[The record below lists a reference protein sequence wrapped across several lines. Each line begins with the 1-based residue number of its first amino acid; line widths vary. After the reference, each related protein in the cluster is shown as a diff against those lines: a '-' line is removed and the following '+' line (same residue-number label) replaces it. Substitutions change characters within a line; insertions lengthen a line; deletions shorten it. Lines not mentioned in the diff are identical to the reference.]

1 MGKKNDTDRIEFEL
15 ENCRDIDRLIQQQ
28 MYEQPGLTQWGIFY
42 CEQDKRTATQFMETM
57 QKCCE
62 TFKYQVNKPR
72 EFGIRGNR
80 FPEWRDAL
88 KKNLNPG
95 VQAVVL
101 ILPGAKGKAPLYDD
115 LKRLLLKEIPVPS
128 QVVLANTISRG
139 KNVRSICNKI
149 LIQICAKVGGEPWAV
164 NELPFFNEPSMV
176 CGIDVFHKV
185 GNGQKSI
192 LAFCGS
198 VNARATKFWSAAR
211 L

>member
-1 MGKKNDTDRIEFEL
+1 
-15 ENCRDIDRLIQQQ
+15 
-28 MYEQPGLTQWGIFY
+28 
-42 CEQDKRTATQFMETM
+42 
-57 QKCCE
+57 
-62 TFKYQVNKPR
+62 
-72 EFGIRGNR
+72 
-80 FPEWRDAL
+80 
-88 KKNLNPG
+88 LNPG

-128 QVVLANTISRG
+128 QVVLVNTISRG

-164 NELPFFNEPSMV
+164 DDLPYFDAPTMV

-185 GNGQKSI
+185 GGGQKSV

-198 VNARATKFWSAAR
+198 VNHRATRFWSAAR
-211 L
+211 VQDEGQELSNGLESVMEEGLIEFKNKNGVFPRHVIIYRDGVGES